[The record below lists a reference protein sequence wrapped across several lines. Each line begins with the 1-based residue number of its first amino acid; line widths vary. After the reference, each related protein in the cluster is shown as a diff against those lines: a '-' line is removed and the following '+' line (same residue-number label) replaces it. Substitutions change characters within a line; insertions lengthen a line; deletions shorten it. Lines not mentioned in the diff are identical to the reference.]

1 MEALLLIAVAIT
13 SLGAYL
19 VGRSQGRSP
28 AGLRRTLARFLECLG
43 AVAAFAIV
51 NLALGAAMILGVR
64 AVTGRFVSLYLL
76 DDVVWIALS
85 LLQGIAWSL
94 WRED

>member
-1 MEALLLIAVAIT
+1 
-13 SLGAYL
+13 
-19 VGRSQGRSP
+19 
-28 AGLRRTLARFLECLG
+28 
-43 AVAAFAIV
+43 VAAFAIV

-76 DDVVWIALS
+76 DDVVWIAVS